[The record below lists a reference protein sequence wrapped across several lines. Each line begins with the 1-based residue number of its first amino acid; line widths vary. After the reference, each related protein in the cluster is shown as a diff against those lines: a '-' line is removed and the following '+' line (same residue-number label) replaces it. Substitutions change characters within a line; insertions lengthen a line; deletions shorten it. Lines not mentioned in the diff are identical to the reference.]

1 MENTSCRK
9 DKDEDKTTENKS
21 KKCARSEK
29 STAKHEASSRF
40 LFRTKS
46 LILGPET
53 VQ

>member
-1 MENTSCRK
+1 MENTSYRQ
-9 DKDEDKTTENKS
+9 DKDEDTTTENKS
-21 KKCARSEK
+21 TCARSEK

-40 LFRTKS
+40 LFRTGL